1 MFTLRRVENDER
13 NARDLAD
20 LLRLGQ
26 LPESWIVPDRVRELR
41 ELVRHRRKLVQIR
54 SILMSQ
60 VYAVLAN
67 HGIAVLVTD
76 LFGQAGAALR
86 ERLMCLRN
94 MAAWNAAA

>member
-41 ELVRHRRKLVQIR
+41 ELVRHRRKLVQMR

-60 VYAVLAN
+60 VHAVLAN